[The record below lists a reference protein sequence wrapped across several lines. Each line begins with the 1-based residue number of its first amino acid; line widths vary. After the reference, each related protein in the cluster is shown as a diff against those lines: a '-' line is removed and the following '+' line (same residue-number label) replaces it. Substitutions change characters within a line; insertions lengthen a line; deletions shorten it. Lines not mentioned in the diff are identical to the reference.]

1 MAWMR
6 LPNKWSRVQIVGV
19 EPLVDSG
26 RWPLKRVLGES
37 LSLRVRA
44 TIDGHDLIRAE
55 ARFKHKTQNLTLA
68 LTPEGNDWYSAEF
81 IPPELGVWNYQILAW
96 PDRFASWQ
104 DSFARR
110 VKGGE
115 SSVELQS
122 ELLEGAYWAEQA
134 LGATQGAAGE
144 QLRAMIAALKSGDI
158 ATGLDP
164 ELANLVHELGQPQD
178 ASESSTY
185 RLIVDRPLAKSSAW
199 YEFFPRSAG
208 QPGVPATL
216 AEAAD
221 RLPYVAGMGFDV
233 VYIPPIHP
241 IGTTARKGRDGSLD
255 PQPNDPGS
263 PWAIGSEAGG
273 FTTVHPDLG
282 GLEAFRIFHGR
293 AQELGLELALDIA
306 FQCSP
311 DHPWVKEHPE
321 WFYQRPDGTIRY
333 AENPPKKYQDIYPL
347 NFENPDWKGLWRA
360 LREVF
365 VFWIKE
371 GVRIF
376 RVDNPHTKPIAFW
389 EWALLDLI
397 EEYPDLIF
405 LSEAHTRPALLYGLT
420 KAGFSQSYT
429 YFPWRNTKSEL
440 TEYVQEIFF
449 GELSQHFRP
458 NFWTNTPD
466 ILTDYLVYGGRPA
479 FVVRL
484 LLAATL
490 SPCYGI
496 YGPAFEL
503 LDHQGHPQKEE
514 YANNEKYE
522 IKAWD
527 WDNPFSLAPLIT
539 RINQIRRENPVFAR
553 GDTVTFCP
561 TDNPDI
567 LAYAKHSGAKLFLL
581 AANLDPYHLQHGW
594 VDLPEELGIPS
605 NRSYLVHDLLTDE
618 RYFWQGNHNYL
629 HLEPN
634 DSPVNFFQIHIKA
647 RREQDFEYYF

>member
-1 MAWMR
+1 MSFPA
-6 LPNKWSRVQIVGV
+6 KWSRVQIVSI
-19 EPLVDSG
+19 EPLVDCG
-26 RWPLKRVLGES
+26 RWPLKGVLGES
-37 LSLRVRA
+37 LLLKLRA

-55 ARFKHKTQNLTLA
+55 ARFKRKDRTVPLA
-68 LTPEGNDWYSAEF
+68 LKPEGNDLYIAEF
-81 IPPELGVWNYQILAW
+81 LPPELGVWSYQVLAW

-104 DSFARR
+104 ESFSRR
-110 VKGGE
+110 VEGGE
-115 SSVELQS
+115 SPAVLQS
-122 ELLEGAYWAEQA
+122 ELQDGALWAEQA
-134 LGATQGAAGE
+134 LGNAQGSTAKK
-144 QLRAMIAALKSGDI
+144 LRSLIAALRNGDI

-164 ELANLVHELGQPQD
+164 NLAELVHELDQPRD
-178 ASESSTY
+178 ASESATY

-208 QPGVPATL
+208 KPGIPATL
-216 AEAAD
+216 VEAAE
-221 RLPYVAGMGFDV
+221 RLSYVAGMGFDV

-255 PQPNDPGS
+255 PKPEDPGS

-273 FTTVHPDLG
+273 FTEVHPDLG
-282 GLEAFRIFHGR
+282 GLEAFRTFQQR
-293 AQELGLELALDIA
+293 ARELGLELALDIA

-347 NFENPDWKGLWRA
+347 NFENPDWKGLWHA

-376 RVDNPHTKPIAFW
+376 RVDNPHTKPVAFW
-389 EWALLDLI
+389 EWVLLDLI

-405 LSEAHTRPALLYGLT
+405 LSEAHTRPALLYGLA

-429 YFPWRNTKSEL
+429 YFPWRNTKNEL
-440 TEYVQEIFF
+440 VEYVEEIFF
-449 GELSQHFRP
+449 SDVSEYFRP

-503 LDHQGHPQKEE
+503 MIQEAHPEKEE
-514 YANNEKYE
+514 YANNEKYQ
-522 IKAWD
+522 IKAWN

-539 RINQIRRENPVFAR
+539 RINQIRRENPAFAR
-553 GDTVTFCP
+553 GDTTIFCP
-561 TDNPDI
+561 TDNPEL
-567 LAYAKHSGAKLFLL
+567 LAYLKHSGDKLFLL
-581 AANLDPYHLQHGW
+581 AVNLDPYHLQHGW
-594 VDLPEELGIPS
+594 VDLPEGLGIPLD
-605 NRSYLVHDLLTDE
+605 RSYLVRDLLSDE
-618 RYFWQGNHNYL
+618 RYFWQGTHNYL

-634 DSPVNFFQIHIKA
+634 ITPVNFLQIHTKP